1 VALTE
6 MFIAKKKEEE
16 NVFIGDDLER
26 LVMFFVTS

>member
-16 NVFIGDDLER
+16 NVFIGDDFGMLWEDV
-26 LVMFFVTS
+26 L